1 MRSVRGPVSPK
12 RDTLGDRG
20 DDDASA
26 PLLVLIEITLAPAE
40 FKQGRSHPKGD
51 SHDKHI
57 LMLTAVTVALVWGG
71 IPATAQEDSDDP
83 AMMRHWDEAQQ
94 NEGDEEDTGMMGPA

>member
-1 MRSVRGPVSPK
+1 VRHCWYS
-12 RDTLGDRG
+12 LGSISR
-20 DDDASA
+20 
-26 PLLVLIEITLAPAE
+26 LLSSR
-40 FKQGRSHPKGD
+40 KGRSHPKGE

-57 LMLTAVTVALVWGG
+57 LMLTAVTFALVCGG

>member
-1 MRSVRGPVSPK
+1 
-12 RDTLGDRG
+12 
-20 DDDASA
+20 
-26 PLLVLIEITLAPAE
+26 
-40 FKQGRSHPKGD
+40 
-51 SHDKHI
+51 
-57 LMLTAVTVALVWGG
+57 MLTAVTFALVCGE